1 MKNVLNGFKEFIMR
15 GNVIDLAVAVVIGS
29 AFAVVVKSLVDGFIT
44 PLVAAV
50 FSKPNLRSTMTFEIN
65 DAIFS
70 FGLILDAIINFLFVA
85 AAIYF
90 FIIVPINHLQ
100 SLRKRG
106 LVEEP
111 ESPPEDVLL
120 LQQIRDLLQAQ
131 SGGGSPYPATS
142 PKTPPAGP
150 SAPPAPPAP
159 PVGY

>member
-15 GNVIDLAVAVVIGS
+15 GNVIDLAVGIVIGA
-29 AFAVVVKSLVDGFIT
+29 AFASIVKSLVDGFIT
-44 PLVAAV
+44 PLIAAV
-50 FSKPNLRSTMTFEIN
+50 FGQPNLASTMSFELN
-65 DAIFS
+65 GAYFS
-70 FGLILDAIINFLFVA
+70 FGLILDAIINFLFIA

-111 ESPPEDVLL
+111 DAPAEDIIL

-131 SGGGSPYPATS
+131 NGGGSAYPQSGPAT
-142 PKTPPAGP
+142 P
-150 SAPPAPPAP
+150 PPAPPAP